1 MTRTMMFNMEEP
13 DSLETRLE
21 KPRAWVVDV
30 ATRRVIRKPREN
42 APTPIETPLAE
53 PAARQHATV

>member
-1 MTRTMMFNMEEP
+1 MMMFCMEEP

-42 APTPIETPLAE
+42 APATAETPLAE
-53 PAARQHATV
+53 TAARQHASV